1 MLRRRPGA
9 LLRITMMKNEDTIR
23 FVREHASDDV
33 RALALVGDR
42 LGTVDMPWAL
52 NQIRGRQTAM
62 KKLPTLAMTEG
73 IVYPA
78 HLSMEQCSS
87 EQTAG
92 WKAAVCAGGDHE
104 SMADLTGG
112 FGIDFMALSAGYA
125 HATYVEADSELCDTV
140 RHNLGVLH
148 RTAEVACADA
158 THYLHTMGHVSLI
171 YIDPARR
178 SQSGARTY
186 AIADCSPDVTA
197 LCDELLAKADRV
209 LIKLSPMLDWHEA
222 VRQLRDVRE
231 VHIVAVDNECKEL
244 LLLLSAQPC
253 TEGAAPP
260 EPQGQAVPLVR
271 CVDFS
276 SRSAEPL
283 VETFSAADAAETPV
297 ILAGAVAPGT
307 YLYEPFAS
315 VMKAGCFGPLCRRYG
330 LQMVAP
336 NSHLLVGTA
345 PGCFRSGRCFRVSA
359 VSTLNRKQLRRALGG
374 IDRANVSVR
383 NFPLSADQL
392 RRRLGL
398 RDGGPV
404 YIFGTTLSDGGHV
417 VLICEKIR

>member
-1 MLRRRPGA
+1 MSA
-9 LLRITMMKNEDTIR
+9 YEMTMMKNEDTIR

-33 RALALVGDR
+33 RALALMGDR
-42 LGTVDMPWAL
+42 SGTVDMPWAL

-92 WKAAVCAGGDHE
+92 WKAVVSAGGTHE
-104 SMADLTGG
+104 AMVDLTGG
-112 FGIDFMALSAGYA
+112 FGIDFMALSTAYDR
-125 HATYVEADSELCDTV
+125 ATYVEANADLCDTV
-140 RHNLGVLH
+140 RHNLRVLH
-148 RTAEVACADA
+148 RSAQVVCADA
-158 THYLHTMGHVSLI
+158 TDYLRAMGHVSLI

-231 VHIVAVDNECKEL
+231 LHIVSVDNECKEL
-244 LLLLSAQPC
+244 LLLLSSGPC
-253 TEGAAPP
+253 AAPI
-260 EPQGQAVPLVR
+260 GQPSGTGQPSPLIC

-276 SRSAEPL
+276 SRVAKPL
-283 VETFSAADAAETPV
+283 VETFSAADAAETPA
-297 ILAGAVAPGT
+297 LLTGAVAPGT
-307 YLYEPFAS
+307 YLYEPSAS
-315 VMKAGCFGPLCRRYG
+315 VMKSGCFGPLCRRYH

-336 NSHLLVGTA
+336 NSHLLVGDA
-345 PGCFRSGRCFRVSA
+345 PGDFRSGRCFRVTA
-359 VSTLNRKQLRRALGG
+359 VSTLNRKQQRRALGG

-398 RDGGPV
+398 RDGGGV

-417 VLICEKIR
+417 LLICEKIR

>member
-1 MLRRRPGA
+1 MVATALRM
-9 LLRITMMKNEDTIR
+9 TMMKNEDTIR

-33 RALALVGDR
+33 RALALMGDR
-42 LGTVDMPWAL
+42 QGTVDMPWAL

-73 IVYPA
+73 IVYPP

-87 EQTAG
+87 EQTAT
-92 WKAAVCAGGDHE
+92 WKAAVCATGAHE

-112 FGIDFMALSAGYA
+112 FGIDFMAISKGYT
-125 HATYVEADSELCDTV
+125 HATYVEANSELCDTV

-148 RTAEVACADA
+148 RSANVVCADA

-209 LIKLSPMLDWHEA
+209 LVKLSPMLDWHEA
-222 VRQLRDVRE
+222 VRQLRGVRE
-231 VHIVAVDNECKEL
+231 VHIVSVDNECKEL
-244 LLLLSAQPC
+244 LLLLSGQSSAEAEAQPM
-253 TEGAAPP
+253 PP
-260 EPQGQAVPLVR
+260 GQAAPLVR
-271 CVDFS
+271 CVDFTT
-276 SRSAEPL
+276 RSAEPL
-283 VETFSAADAAETPV
+283 VETFSAAEATESPA
-297 ILAGAVAPGT
+297 ILTGAVAPGA
-307 YLYEPFAS
+307 YLYEPSAS
-315 VMKAGCFGPLCRRYG
+315 VMKGGCFGPLCRRYG
-330 LQMVAP
+330 LRMVAP
-336 NSHLLVGTA
+336 NSHLFVGDA
-345 PGCFRSGRCFRVSA
+345 PGDFRSGRCFRVVA
-359 VSTLNRKQLRRALGG
+359 VSTLNRKQQRRALGG
-374 IDRANVSVR
+374 IERANVSVR